1 MTDKPKIFHQCPEC
15 GYVVDDLQFRY
26 ARFDYPCP
34 FCELKTLSS
43 FVIRTPDELAQGLPK
58 VPQDAL

>member
-43 FVIRTPDELAQGLPK
+43 FVVRTLPELAQEHSP
-58 VPQDAL
+58 DAP